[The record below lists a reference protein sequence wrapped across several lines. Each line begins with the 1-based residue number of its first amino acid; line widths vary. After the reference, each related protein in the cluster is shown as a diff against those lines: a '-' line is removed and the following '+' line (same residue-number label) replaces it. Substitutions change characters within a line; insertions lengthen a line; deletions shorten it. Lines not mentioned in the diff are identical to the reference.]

1 LEGAFR
7 SDFTG
12 PGQTLD
18 EELEF
23 GQPDGVPFV
32 GGMVIGIHLGVVE
45 EDPIGAVQ
53 SSQEV
58 ALPLFK
64 LILGMLAGTRKVIDD
79 DVIFF

>member
-1 LEGAFR
+1 
-7 SDFTG
+7 
-12 PGQTLD
+12 
-18 EELEF
+18 
-23 GQPDGVPFV
+23 
-32 GGMVIGIHLGVVE
+32 MVIGIHLGVVE

-64 LILGMLAGTRKVIDD
+64 LILGMLAGNRKVIDD